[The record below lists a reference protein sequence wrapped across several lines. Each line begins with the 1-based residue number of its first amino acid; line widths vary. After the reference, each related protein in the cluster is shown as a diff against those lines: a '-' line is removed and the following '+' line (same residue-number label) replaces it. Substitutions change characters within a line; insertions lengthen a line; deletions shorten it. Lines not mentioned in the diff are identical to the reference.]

1 MAYYTGPDF
10 RTGITSLINKTT
22 DPDTRYGERI
32 GDDGFLRKGPFTMD
46 FLDSDG
52 DGIDD
57 RQQAGPG
64 KPEIGS
70 KSDESPIFD
79 GGGNPISGGGGGGDG
94 GGGDGSPFGKEPFDP
109 LNSENNS
116 SNFFDGFDF
125 TNFSPTY
132 QAAKL
137 LGKGIGA
144 FEEKFFPEAV
154 KDFIAKNSPE
164 AIKQRYGNYMDK
176 YGTEQAPQDIEYDFN
191 PKVSFN
197 EEQIAG
203 LANKYGLT
211 GSYGDQIQAAQ
222 DFTQSNID
230 KKEALALGLE
240 ERIGNYPADF
250 PGMVIDDGYSPGF
263 PSNPLSD
270 ISNYTLAELE
280 DKILGIDMSM
290 TNQYNDAIREQ
301 EAREAREAQAEQD
314 RINNAVASGYLGFGL
329 DEYGNYE
336 GVVTDGT
343 GAYVN
348 TGYNP
353 NVQNE
358 NYHNMFSQAEKDIA
372 NSQSEAQQGFEQA
385 QTSVAEQAE
394 QNKQRREKNK
404 NQGNNSGGGGNSGGG
419 SRPGAG
425 AGTGGC
431 FIKGTM
437 IEMADGTEKEITSI
451 NVGEETKG
459 GTVEAKL
466 EFMPHNIYDYKGV
479 KVSGSHWVMED
490 NQFTEVENS
499 KHGVLT
505 DIIEPVYNFIT
516 SKHRIFIK
524 GVEFGGFYSQDPNNY
539 EPYFKQ
545 EKIKINKEL
554 SEKTT

>member
-10 RTGITSLINKTT
+10 RTGVPGLINKTT

-32 GDDGFLRKGPFTMD
+32 GDDGFLRKGPFTTD
-46 FLDSDG
+46 YIDTDG

-154 KDFIAKNSPE
+154 KDFIANNSPE
-164 AIKQRYGNYMDK
+164 AVKQRYGDFMDK
-176 YGTEQAPQDIEYDFN
+176 YGTEQAPQDIDYDFN
-191 PKVSFN
+191 DEAIKSFLDRYQKN
-197 EEQIAG
+197 PSYSDIGLEYADDIRTKKANIYSNLTDVDPTLAKQLDPTLS
-203 LANKYGLT
+203 LANYENT
-211 GSYGDQIQAAQ
+211 AM
-222 DFTQSNID
+222 N
-230 KKEALALGLE
+230 
-240 ERIGNYPADF
+240 
-250 PGMVIDDGYSPGF
+250 
-263 PSNPLSD
+263 
-270 ISNYTLAELE
+270 
-280 DKILGIDMSM
+280 M
-290 TNQYNDAIREQ
+290 TDQYNTAIQQQAE
-301 EAREAREAQAEQD
+301 REAREAQAEQD
-314 RINNAVASGYLGFGL
+314 RINNAVASGNYVGTGF
-329 DEYGNYE
+329 DPVTGNYS
-336 GVVTDGT
+336 GLLTNTNKNTNVTSN
-343 GAYVN
+343 VN
-348 TGYNP
+348 TGLYSGAVIN
-353 NVQNE
+353 NE
-358 NYHNMFSQAEKDIA
+358 NYNKMRDAKRQAEAKK
-372 NSQSEAQQGFEQA
+372 GFEKA

-404 NQGNNSGGGGNSGGG
+404 NQGNNSGGGGGNSGGG

-545 EKIKINKEL
+545 EKDKINKEL
-554 SEKTT
+554 SEKTH

>member
-1 MAYYTGPDF
+1 MGYYTTGPDYLS
-10 RTGITSLINKTT
+10 GILGLLPEE
-22 DPDTRYGERI
+22 DPAQI
-32 GDDGFLRKGPFTMD
+32 AQPFKSVKPGNPVSP
-46 FLDSDG
+46 LP
-52 DGIDD
+52 
-57 RQQAGPG
+57 GPG
-64 KPEIGS
+64 FTLPFEP
-70 KSDESPIFD
+70 PIPIT
-79 GGGNPISGGGGGGDG
+79 GNPGGGDNPN
-94 GGGDGSPFGKEPFDP
+94 SPMNNRPVADYNPNLVGQYVGYNNPEYGMG
-109 LNSENNS
+109 LTYNNS
-116 SNFFDGFDF
+116 SNVDPAVE
-125 TNFSPTY
+125 PTGILKHILPG
-132 QAAKL
+132 AFIA
-137 LGKGIGA
+137 KGIN
-144 FEEKFFPEAV
+144 FLEEKFFPEAL
-154 KDFIAKNSPE
+154 KDNVDKLIPE
-164 AIKQRYGNYMDK
+164 AIKESYGDFMDK
-176 YGTEQAPQDIEYDFN
+176 YGTEETPQDIDYDFN
-191 PKVSFN
+191 PKAFN
-197 EEQIAG
+197 AEQIVG
-203 LANKYGLT
+203 LGSRYGLT
-211 GSYGDQIQAAQ
+211 GSYADQLKAAQ
-222 DFTQSNID
+222 DFTQSTIE
-230 KKEALALGLE
+230 KENNLALGL
-240 ERIGNYPADF
+240 ADTANQ
-250 PGMVIDDGYSPGF
+250 YTNKLKGF
-263 PSNPLSD
+263 DFLNAPPSLGDLSD
-270 ISNYTLAELE
+270 YTLS
-280 DKILGIDMSM
+280 DMNM
-290 TNQYNDAIREQ
+290 TNQYNDAIRGQ

-314 RINNAVASGYLGFGL
+314 RINNAVVSGNNVG
-329 DEYGNYE
+329 
-336 GVVTDGT
+336 
-343 GAYVN
+343 

-353 NVQNE
+353 VTGNYGGLLTNTNRNTNVTSNVKTGPYSGAVINNE
-358 NYHNMFSQAEKDIA
+358 NYNKMRDAKRQAEAKK
-372 NSQSEAQQGFEQA
+372 GFEQA

-404 NQGNNSGGGGNSGGG
+404 NQGNNSGNNNSGNNNSGGG
-419 SRPGAG
+419 SKPGAG